1 MFLYFKND
9 IIIYLIYFWNQ
20 LIIFPHII
28 KMWNDHILIKNNNL
42 KTGILK
48 KKENKFLML
57 HKIQELLKYNFQE
70 FCDNY
75 QILNFDI
82 KIYLM
87 YHNL

>member
-1 MFLYFKND
+1 
-9 IIIYLIYFWNQ
+9 
-20 LIIFPHII
+20 
-28 KMWNDHILIKNNNL
+28 MWNDHILIKNNNL

-57 HKIQELLKYNFQE
+57 HKIQELLKNDLFIIFHYNFQE

>member
-1 MFLYFKND
+1 
-9 IIIYLIYFWNQ
+9 
-20 LIIFPHII
+20 
-28 KMWNDHILIKNNNL
+28 MWNDHILIKNNNL

-57 HKIQELLKYNFQE
+57 HKIQELLKNDLFIIFHYNFQE
-70 FCDNY
+70 FCDKY